1 MARRIGRAWGNA
13 LGGWRLQGR
22 GPRGRFLHKGAP
34 SIKAKSNYRPS
45 RNQIA
50 AEQRQKAAARAQR
63 REKAKKVA
71 KNAAIVGGV
80 ALAAGGAYYGARSAS
95 ITQRGIYDTR
105 QGAKFVRNAAKYTR
119 GPSAS
124 KVPGAAVMKAGSFP
138 QVRMSPRAPIGLQ
151 GFSNAA
157 TVSHNVS
164 KLLPPV
170 SFQTNTRRP
179 ARYRTTGDALKNV
192 QLNDMTGKEL
202 IPERDM
208 TREIRSINMR
218 KNNWKRK
225 ANNAVAAAKAAREA
239 KPVTPPP
246 TKKEK
251 QASVQN
257 PSKAPAKSKA
267 PKTSKPAAS
276 TKSKA
281 KSPSTK
287 AKETSPKSSLK
298 SKNVAAPSGQMTID
312 DIAPEKPAV
321 GNGSKKTKSSP
332 AKQAATGGNAK
343 RNKAADAALPKDY
356 YENNPAPLADSDDVH
371 ISGGKLRSVDQYG
384 EEVVIPIAGRRN
396 PRSSKPV
403 GSKPGAPR
411 PPRAMNQPKPQETVQ
426 KQASTA
432 SKSSLDTTN
441 GSTTITAAALLKPGK
456 VDHNSA
462 WYAKRFNLAEIE
474 RVAKDATMNAP
485 KIKAALVGIGASKAD
500 AALFA
505 KGVQDFRKAGKRAR
519 GRTLDGRKVTKAEAR
534 AQSLAGDVVTKTKS
548 EAQRI
553 ADINDKMAS
562 GKMAGPS
569 QGEVKQA
576 MDLLKGL
583 GGMHTYPAS
592 MLWEEATGPN
602 KTLYSIEERKAM
614 RLISNWK
621 NLKRKG

>member
-22 GPRGRFLHKGAP
+22 GPRGRFLPKGAR
-34 SIKAKSNYRPS
+34 SLKSNYRPS

-50 AEQRQKAAARAQR
+50 AEQRQRAIVKAQR

-71 KNAAIVGGV
+71 KNVAIVGGV

-95 ITQRGIYDTR
+95 MTQRGLYDTR

-119 GPSAS
+119 SPAAS
-124 KVPGAAVMKAGSFP
+124 KVSGAAVMKAGSFP
-138 QVRMSPRAPIGLQ
+138 QIRMSPRAPIGLQ

-164 KLLPPV
+164 RLLPPV
-170 SFQTNTRRP
+170 SFHTNTRRP
-179 ARYRTTGDALKNV
+179 ARYRNTGAALNNV

-202 IPERDM
+202 ISKRDM
-208 TREIRSINMR
+208 TREIRSISMR
-218 KNNWKRK
+218 KQNWKRK

-246 TKKEK
+246 TKTEK
-251 QASVQN
+251 KASVQN
-257 PSKAPAKSKA
+257 PSKAPAK
-267 PKTSKPAAS
+267 PKTKAAS
-276 TKSKA
+276 TSTKKTSA
-281 KSPSTK
+281 KSAP
-287 AKETSPKSSLK
+287 K
-298 SKNVAAPSGQMTID
+298 SKNVAAPKAQMTID
-312 DIAPEKPAV
+312 DIAPVKPAV
-321 GNGSKKTKSSP
+321 GSGSKKTKSSP

-343 RNKAADAALPKDY
+343 RSKAADAALPQDY
-356 YENNPAPLADSDDVH
+356 YENNPAPLSDSDDVH

-384 EEVVIPIAGRRN
+384 EEVIIPIAGRRN
-396 PRSSKPV
+396 PRGAKPV
-403 GSKPGAPR
+403 GSRPGAPR
-411 PPRAMNQPKPQETVQ
+411 APRAMNQPKPQETVQ
-426 KQASTA
+426 KQASKPT
-432 SKSSLDTTN
+432 KSSLDTTN
-441 GSTTITAAALLKPGK
+441 GSTTITPAALLKPGK

-485 KIKAALVGIGASKAD
+485 KIKQALIGIGASKAD

-548 EAQRI
+548 DAQRI
-553 ADINDKMAS
+553 ADISDKMAS
-562 GKMAGPS
+562 GRMTVSQAQIKEAQALLAPLGMKSYTADMIWKLSFDREMFDAG
-569 QGEVKQA
+569 ER
-576 MDLLKGL
+576 
-583 GGMHTYPAS
+583 
-592 MLWEEATGPN
+592 
-602 KTLYSIEERKAM
+602 KTLKAY
-614 RLISNWK
+614 SNWLNVK
-621 NLKRKG
+621 KSMK